1 MQTTLY
7 DLIQTLQ
14 DIMGPEGDVQVVAIV
29 VKMMQ
34 SGRIRAGG
42 PT

>member
-14 DIMGPEGDVQVVAIV
+14 EIMGPEGDSQVVSVV
-29 VKMMQ
+29 VKMIQ